1 MCIDEDN
8 KFSELVIASNFL
20 FLILELSSSILIL
33 SKTNRVIKTSNTLF
47 NPWISI
53 SSNGAIIMSNVYT
66 IIIYI
71 VSMYSNI
78 RGYILTL
85 SYSILL
91 FSFRLGNTNRGI
103 LWSVFLLQVT
113 EFFSRFWFLL
123 LSLVFCFSIFGV
135 FTFNE
140 FGIVSR
146 FYVCIYR

>member
-8 KFSELVIASNFL
+8 KFSELAIASNFI
-20 FLILELSSSILIL
+20 FLILDLSSSILIL

-53 SSNGAIIMSNVYT
+53 SSNGAIIMSNLYT

-71 VSMYSNI
+71 MSMYSNI

-91 FSFRLGNTNRGI
+91 FSFRLGNTNRVI

-113 EFFSRFWFLL
+113 AFFSRFLL
-123 LSLVFCFSIFGV
+123 LSLVFCFSIFRI

-140 FGIVSR
+140 FVIVSR

>member
-1 MCIDEDN
+1 MD
-8 KFSELVIASNFL
+8 KFSELAIASDFL
-20 FLILELSSSILIL
+20 FLILELSSNILIL

-53 SSNGAIIMSNVYT
+53 SSNGVIIMSNVYT

-71 VSMYSNI
+71 VSIYSNI
-78 RGYILTL
+78 RGLILTL

-91 FSFRLGNTNRGI
+91 FSFVLGNTNRVI
-103 LWSVFLLQVT
+103 LWSVFLLHVT
-113 EFFSRFWFLL
+113 AFFSRFWFLF
-123 LSLVFCFSIFGV
+123 LSLVFCFSIFGI

-140 FGIVSR
+140 FVIVSR